1 MKSVPSGDAR
11 RRRRLLVELRTAL
24 REANTHLTF
33 LNQQIGGRI
42 ELKGN
47 DIECLDQISRHGPI
61 SPGDLG
67 RRTGLHPATLTG
79 ILDRLER
86 GGWIARERSPAD
98 RRSVQL
104 RAVPTRGAELY
115 ALYAPMNA
123 VMDDLLATYTDDQLE
138 TIVDFLRRTATAA
151 RTATSGNQ
159 APD

>member
-1 MKSVPSGDAR
+1 MNSVQTGDAR
-11 RRRRLLVELRTAL
+11 RRRRLIATLRIAL

-33 LNQQIGGRI
+33 LNQQVGVQV

-47 DIECLDQISRHGPI
+47 DLECLDQIGRHGPI

-86 GGWIARERSPAD
+86 GGWIARERSPSD

-104 RAVPTRGAELY
+104 RALPERNRELFG
-115 ALYAPMNA
+115 LYAPMNA
-123 VMDDLLATYTDDQLE
+123 VMDGVFDGYTDDQLE
-138 TIVDFLRRTATAA
+138 TIVDFLQRTAQAA
-151 RTATSGNQ
+151 RGAVS
-159 APD
+159 A

>member
-1 MKSVPSGDAR
+1 MNAVSPEDAR
-11 RRRRLLVELRTAL
+11 RRRRLIVALRTAL

-33 LNQQIGGRI
+33 LNQQIGGLV

-47 DIECLDQISRHGPI
+47 DIECLDQIGRHGPI

-104 RAVPTRGAELY
+104 RALPNRGAELFG
-115 ALYAPMNA
+115 LYAPMNS
-123 VMDDLLATYTDDQLE
+123 VMDDIFAGYQTEELE
-138 TIVDFLRRTATAA
+138 VIADFLRRTAEAAQAATAG
-151 RTATSGNQ
+151 RDAT
-159 APD
+159 